1 MWYYFVGVLET
12 HTQHS
17 VYAYALCKSLN
28 TFHDG
33 IIVVL
38 ITAYYFTTW
47 IYIYLAI
54 LLMEIMFFVVSNLMN
69 IIKVN
74 TI

>member
-38 ITAYYFTTW
+38 YYCILFH
-47 IYIYLAI
+47 YMDIYL
-54 LLMEIMFFVVSNLMN
+54 FSNSIDGDHVLCSF
-69 IIKVN
+69 KPYEHY
-74 TI
+74 